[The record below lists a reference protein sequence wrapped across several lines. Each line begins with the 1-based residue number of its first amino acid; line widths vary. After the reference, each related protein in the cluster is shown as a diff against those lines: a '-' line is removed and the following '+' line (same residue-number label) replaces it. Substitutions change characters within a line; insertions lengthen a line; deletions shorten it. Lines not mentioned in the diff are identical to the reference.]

1 MKTLSKAIG
10 LTAIC
15 TLLAACSTPSHT
27 PNHVQLP
34 ADLTPAANEK
44 AAFTWSATGVQI
56 YECKANAAGALGW
69 TFVAPEAELFNTKR
83 ERVGSHGA
91 GPHWTALDASKTVGQ
106 VKARADARRSSDI
119 PWLLLTAKSAG
130 GPGQMAAITSV
141 QRINTSGGV
150 APSTGCAAVADV
162 GKISRQGYTADYV
175 YFVAR

>member
-1 MKTLSKAIG
+1 MKTLGNAIA

-15 TLLAACSTPSHT
+15 TLLVACSTSTHT
-27 PNHVQLP
+27 RLP
-34 ADLTPAANEK
+34 ADLIPAANEQ

-56 YECKANAAGALGW
+56 YECKANASGALAW
-69 TFVAPEAELFNTKR
+69 AFVAPEAELFNAQK

-91 GPHWTALDASKTVGQ
+91 GPHWTALDSSKTVGQ
-106 VKARADARRSSDI
+106 VKSRTDARLSSDI

-130 GPGQMAAITSV
+130 GPGPMAAVTSV

-162 GKISRQGYTADYV
+162 GKISRQAYTADYV